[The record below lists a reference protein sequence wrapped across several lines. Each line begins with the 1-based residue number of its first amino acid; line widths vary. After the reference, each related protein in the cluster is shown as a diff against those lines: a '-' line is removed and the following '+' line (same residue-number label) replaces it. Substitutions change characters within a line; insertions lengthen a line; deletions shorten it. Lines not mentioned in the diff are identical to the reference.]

1 MHLNRWSTIILV
13 LLLLTV
19 MIPLVSQLQAAAPAF
34 TTDNLL
40 RGTMV
45 SSFNP

>member
-1 MHLNRWSTIILV
+1 MNKWVTMVLV
-13 LLLLTV
+13 LMLLALMV
-19 MIPLVSQLQAAAPAF
+19 PLVSELNGAAPAF
-34 TTDNLL
+34 TTDNLI